1 MPNCFQLLSKETG
14 KADSFCEIDEKLC
27 ANFDWPVDPVSYA
40 YSWYDILGLGLA
52 CGRSF
57 EDLRGYCT
65 DEPELLQIID
75 WLDEH
80 YTSDSWCESR
90 R

>member
-1 MPNCFQLLSKETG
+1 MPNCFQLISKETG

-27 ANFDWPVDPVSYA
+27 ANFDWPVDPVSYTH
-40 YSWYDILGLGLA
+40 SWYDILGLRLA

-80 YTSDSWCESR
+80 YTSDSWYESR